1 MVGGVCAWREHL
13 NNIVISMK
21 PNVCDTPLSIYNK
34 MMFLQLHE
42 ESRVKGG
49 VCAMASYGAR
59 SQLRSA
65 PFIRADAPNKKK
77 TIKK

>member
-49 VCAMASYGAR
+49 GLR
-59 SQLRSA
+59 DGQLRGA
-65 PFIRADAPNKKK
+65 QPVKERAIY
-77 TIKK
+77 TRRCSE